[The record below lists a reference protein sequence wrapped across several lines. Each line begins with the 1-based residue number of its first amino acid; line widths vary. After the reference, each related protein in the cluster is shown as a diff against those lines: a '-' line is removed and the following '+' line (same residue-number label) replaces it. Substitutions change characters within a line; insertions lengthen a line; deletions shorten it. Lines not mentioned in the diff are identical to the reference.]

1 MSTLNA
7 LQHQSRMI
15 PGIPTQVVAGF
26 ERGSGPASLHDAP
39 QSIPKV
45 EGDSNGWCAV
55 ADRLPMAL
63 DIYP

>member
-26 ERGSGPASLHDAP
+26 ERGSGLASLHDAP
-39 QSIPKV
+39 QSLPIV
-45 EGDSNGWCAV
+45 EGDSNGLGAV
-55 ADRLPMAL
+55 ANRLPMLL